1 MAIKKYPVLVEG
13 EVFLVWVLETDGVG
27 QDFIDR
33 VNAGM
38 TSNPVIMDD
47 PGIDDLR
54 VGWTFDGTDWH
65 PPVQQLL

>member
-13 EVFLVWVLETDGVG
+13 EVFLVWVLDTDGLG

-47 PGIDDLR
+47 PGIDELR

-65 PPVQQLL
+65 PPVE

>member
-13 EVFLVWVLETDGVG
+13 EVFLVWVLETDGLG

-65 PPVQQLL
+65 PPVQ

>member
-13 EVFLVWVLETDGVG
+13 EVFLVWVLETDGLG

-38 TSNPVIMDD
+38 SSNPVIMDD
-47 PGIDDLR
+47 QGIDELR
-54 VGWTFDGTDWH
+54 IGWTFDGTDWH
-65 PPVQQLL
+65 PPVE

>member
-13 EVFLVWVLETDGVG
+13 EVFLVWVLETDGLG
-27 QDFIDR
+27 QDFMDR

-47 PGIDDLR
+47 PGIDELR

-65 PPVQQLL
+65 PPVE

>member
-13 EVFLVWVLETDGVG
+13 EVFLVWVLETDGLG

-38 TSNPVIMDD
+38 ASNPVIMDD
-47 PGIDDLR
+47 QGIDDLR
-54 VGWTFDGTDWH
+54 VGWTIDGTDWH
-65 PPVQQLL
+65 PPVQ

>member
-65 PPVQQLL
+65 PPVQ

>member
-13 EVFLVWVLETDGVG
+13 EVFLVWVLQTDGMG

-38 TSNPVIMDD
+38 ASNPVIMDD
-47 PGIDDLR
+47 PGIEDLKI
-54 VGWTFDGTDWH
+54 GWTFDGENWH
-65 PPVQQLL
+65 PPVR